1 MADDVS
7 LLALSVDSS
16 NAVQGLNNVTRA
28 TGSMLD
34 VIRQA
39 MPALAGLFSAGAIA
53 KAAGSFID
61 AASDAQEA
69 LGVLDDVFGRNEIL
83 LKRAGDAIEELADRY
98 A

>member
-53 KAAGSFID
+53 KAAGSPSSRRGSEPSMKTRSFSCTPI
-61 AASDAQEA
+61 SW
-69 LGVLDDVFGRNEIL
+69 
-83 LKRAGDAIEELADRY
+83 
-98 A
+98 